1 LKAKFKIG
9 DTVVVKAI
17 NNKTGSIFT
26 RMKIVEDKVGF
37 DKNQNK
43 VFNGL
48 YECSIHSG
56 GKGHRFTFLEDE
68 IELAE

>member
-1 LKAKFKIG
+1 MKAKFKIG

-17 NNKTGSIFT
+17 NNEAGTIFT
-26 RMKIVEDKVGF
+26 MKIVEDMLGL
-37 DKNQNK
+37 DKNQDK

-48 YECSIHSG
+48 YECTIKSTGI
-56 GKGHRFTFLEDE
+56 GHRFTFAEQE